1 MRMDSDLEAGLMIS
15 GICLILTGLLFVRET
30 DWKRR
35 WIGFLLASAGAAQIG
50 CLGSA
55 WATTMT
61 VCWVVFLIVLILVAF
76 FEEPEKK

>member
-1 MRMDSDLEAGLMIS
+1 MDSDLEAGLMIS
-15 GICLILTGLLFVRET
+15 GSCLILTGLLFLREA

-35 WIGFLLASAGAAQIG
+35 CSGFLLASAGAAQIG

-55 WATTMT
+55 WATTMA
-61 VCWVVFLIVLILVAF
+61 VCWVVLLIVLILIAC